1 MSHSPESPRPRWKQR
16 LRWIAVVGLI
26 LLIGGIVGLPWLVGT
41 PIVRR
46 AIVAQVNVMYAPT
59 VIELEGLSVSWSDP
73 VRLSGVVLR
82 DGNGKAV
89 VSSPTATLNRSLW
102 QLVTMQPDFGTLTLH
117 GAAVK
122 IERRADGSIDL
133 AEALGPILA
142 GSHDEDETPDDDQGP
157 PTQFTL
163 AIDGGTLLLTSPE
176 LAEPVTAER
185 LDMTLKCLPA
195 PVSWNIALTNPDART
210 LEVTGQYDTRNPEAT
225 EAVVTIAGS
234 RWPLAVEQAGV
245 VAEGIFGGVVGVR
258 MIGEELSLTGDAIL
272 TQLSVAGPTLKGD
285 QPEFDRIEAAWDLDL
300 ATEGVAIRQLD
311 LTAPVA
317 SVGLDPDGPDGASKW
332 VGRVDLAALAKQLPN
347 TLALRDGL
355 TLEQGAVDVVA
366 ILEPV
371 REDGASPVEVTA
383 RVAGLSARE
392 GARVVAMDDPI
403 TVSARLLQGSGK
415 TVEVET
421 VAVASRF
428 LNAEGQGDL
437 DEGVTFGG
445 AIDLDALDAQL
456 RQWVEM
462 GEVVLGGSGRFG
474 GDYRRDEVGRSYTAR
489 LAVEGQA
496 LRVAGL
502 TEEPIARDAARLD
515 LIAQGSAAPLGLPT
529 GWNRVHVAAKTEGID
544 AVVDVSPVE
553 EALAV
558 RGRLAAMAE
567 TVAVEDGG
575 PVAEPPS
582 LTFDAVYRA
591 SDDRLDLA
599 EVLVEHAMGQVRASG
614 RIDAVSTARVAS
626 LTGAFEPNWDAI
638 SLRVA
643 EATEPRARLVGT
655 PRPFRLNGPLSG
667 DSTKEIL
674 NGIDAELGV
683 DLTEAAIFGLQ
694 VGPAPLVVRCD
705 RGEILIDPIA
715 TTLNGGQLVV
725 TPVVELGEDGS
736 AILTIAEGSGID
748 KVEITD
754 EVSRQVLAY
763 IAPVLRE
770 ATQVNG
776 RLSVRVNELRVPL
789 AGPSPEEGGA
799 EVELASRV
807 AFEEVTYGPGPM
819 MQRIL
824 GLSGLAAK
832 DVPNL
837 TINQVVDVAIAE
849 GRVHQSGLE
858 IVAAEGVV
866 LQFEGSVGL
875 DQTLALRVG
884 VPLSERMLGGQQM
897 LNDVLGGT
905 RVGVPIGGTLGQP
918 KLDQEA
924 FRIGLRQQGGRLIG
938 RGAAAGAGQLLRLL
952 GDEEGRGD
960 QDQGGP
966 ANPPPVAPPAEDL
979 LRDVGRGLLRDVIGG
994 GSRRRNDQP

>member
-1 MSHSPESPRPRWKQR
+1 MSHSPESPRPRWRRR
-16 LRWIAVVGLI
+16 LRGIAVVGLI
-26 LLIGGIVGLPWLVGT
+26 LLICGIAGLPWLVGT
-41 PIVRR
+41 PMVRR
-46 AIVAQVNVMYAPT
+46 AIIAQVNVMYAPT
-59 VIELEGLSVSWSDP
+59 VIELEGLSVSWSEP
-73 VRLSGVVLR
+73 VRLTGVVLR

-117 GAAVK
+117 GASVD

-142 GSHDEDETPDDDQGP
+142 GGDDEDDTPDDDQGP
-157 PTQFTL
+157 PTRFTL
-163 AIDGGTLLLTSPE
+163 AIDDGTLLLTSPE

-185 LDMTLKCLPA
+185 LDMTLNCLPA
-195 PVSWNIALTNPDART
+195 PLNWEIALSNPDART
-210 LEVTGQYDTRNPEAT
+210 LEVTGHYDARNPEAA
-225 EAVVTIAGS
+225 EAVVSIAGS

-245 VAEGIFGGVVGVR
+245 VAEGIFGGEVGVR
-258 MIGEELSLTGDAIL
+258 MLGEDLHLTGDAIL
-272 TQLSVAGPTLKGD
+272 TQLAVGGPTLKGD

-300 ATEGVAIRQLD
+300 ATAGVAIRQLD

-317 SVGLDPDGPDGASKW
+317 TVGLAPDGPDGASKW

-366 ILEPV
+366 ILEPA
-371 REDGASPVEVTA
+371 REDGASPAEVTA
-383 RVAGLSARE
+383 RIAGLSARE
-392 GARVVAMDDPI
+392 GARVVAMEEPI
-403 TVSARLLQGSGK
+403 TLSARLLQGTGT
-415 TVEVET
+415 TVAVET

-445 AIDLDALDAQL
+445 SIDLNALDAQL
-456 RQWVEM
+456 RQWVDL
-462 GEVVLGGSGRFG
+462 GEVMLGGSGRFG
-474 GDYRRDEVGRSYTAR
+474 GDYRRDEAGSSFTAR

-496 LRVAGL
+496 LQVAGL
-502 TEEPIARDAARLD
+502 TEEPIVRDAARLD
-515 LIAQGSAAPLGLPT
+515 LIVQGSAAPPGVPS

-544 AVVDVSPVE
+544 AVVDVSPIE

-558 RGRLAAMAE
+558 RGRLAMAE
-567 TVAVEDGG
+567 EVAVEGG
-575 PVAEPPS
+575 APVGNSPS
-582 LTFDAVYRA
+582 LAFDAVYRA

-599 EVLVEHAMGQVRASG
+599 ELLVEHAMGTVRASG
-614 RIDAVSTARVAS
+614 RIDAVSSARVAS
-626 LTGAFEPNWDAI
+626 LTGAFEPDWDAI
-638 SLRVA
+638 SLQVA
-643 EATEPRARLVGT
+643 EATEPKARLVGT
-655 PRPFRLNGPLSG
+655 PRPFRLNGPLSVG
-667 DSTKEIL
+667 STKEIL
-674 NGIDAELGV
+674 SGIDAELGV

-725 TPVVELGEDGS
+725 TPAVELGEDGS

-776 RLSVRVNELRVPL
+776 RLSVRVNQLRVPL

-824 GLSGLAAK
+824 GLSGLAAQ

-837 TINQVVDVAIAE
+837 TINQVVDVAISE

-858 IVAAEGVV
+858 IVAAEGVA

-875 DQTLALRVG
+875 DQTLAVRVG
-884 VPLSERMLGGQQM
+884 VPLSERMLGGQQV

-938 RGAAAGAGQLLRLL
+938 RGAAAGAGQLLRML
-952 GDEEGRGD
+952 GDEEDRGG
-960 QDQGGP
+960 QDQQGP

-994 GSRRRNDQP
+994 GAGRRDDQP